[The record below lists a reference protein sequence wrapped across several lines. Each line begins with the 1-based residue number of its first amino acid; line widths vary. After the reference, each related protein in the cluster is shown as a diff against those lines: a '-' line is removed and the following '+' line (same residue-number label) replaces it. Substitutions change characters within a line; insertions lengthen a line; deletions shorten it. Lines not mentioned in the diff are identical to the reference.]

1 MTQPIVNI
9 TDSFKIFKDKVNQIS
24 TNLGDPALL
33 GTDNQLVLVDAINE
47 IETIIRGGV
56 SNYTLDT
63 ISDTIIAAINEHE
76 TELYV
81 SGSSFTGLS
90 GVSFTAAIEELRVEL
105 GDHTLLATDVTTDAV
120 SAINE
125 LESAIRGNLL
135 NYTLATTATN
145 IVDAI
150 NEHEDDLYTSTT
162 GSFDGLTSKHFK
174 GVVEEIVDELG
185 QVTGLATTS
194 KVAVGAINENHAQL
208 DSASSELETTK
219 TRLTATNFK
228 IGKDSDDADWNTLN
242 TGAQTIIGALNEHES
257 DIGTMALSTTASNL
271 TAAINE
277 HESDIGT
284 MVLNTDATNITSAI
298 NELQEEVDD
307 NALEI
312 MYLDWRLDSAEAL
325 IGLDPGVPTFLSID
339 TTAQTLVGAINEL
352 NQTDIDLQTAI
363 DNEALTRANA
373 DSDLQVNIDIE
384 SARLDGHDAEL
395 LNIND
400 NIIGDM
406 NSLVGYYDSADS
418 DTLVGALN
426 LLAAR
431 FINVY
436 DENGILIN

>member
-9 TDSFKIFKDKVNQIS
+9 TDSFKIFKDKVNEIS

-33 GTDNQLVLVDAINE
+33 GTNNQLVLVDAVNE

-63 ISDTIIAAINEHE
+63 VANTIIAAINEHE

-81 SGSSFTGLS
+81 SGSSFTGLA

-105 GDHTLLATDVTTDAV
+105 GNHADLATNVTTDAV

-125 LESAIRGNLL
+125 LESAIRGTLT
-135 NYTLATTATN
+135 NYSLDTTAN
-145 IVDAI
+145 DIVNAI

-162 GSFDGLTSKHFK
+162 GSFDGLTAKHFK
-174 GVVEEIVDELG
+174 SAIEEIVDELG
-185 QVTGLATTS
+185 QVTGLATS
-194 KVAVGAINENHAQL
+194 ADSAVGAINENHAQL

-228 IGKDSDDADWNTLN
+228 IGKDSDDVTWDTLN
-242 TGAQTIIGALNEHES
+242 TTATTIIGSINEHES
-257 DIGTMALSTTASNL
+257 DIGSMVLNTTQGNL

-284 MVLNTDATNITSAI
+284 MVLDTDASNITSAI

-312 MYLDWRLDSAEAL
+312 MYLDWRLDSAEGI
-325 IGLDPGVPTFLSID
+325 IGLSSGASTFLSID

-352 NQTDIDLQTAI
+352 NDTDSDLQTAI
-363 DNEALTRANA
+363 DNEAIARANG
-373 DSDLQVNIDIE
+373 DSDLQANIDID

-400 NIIGDM
+400 NIIGDTD
-406 NSLVGYYDSADS
+406 SLVGYYDSADS